1 MGKTSEEIFT
11 ALLPD
16 IEEQKELLLQKNVE
30 KQQEV
35 EISKNGGK
43 LL

>member
-16 IEEQKELLLQKNVE
+16 IEEQKELLPTEECGKKQKLKFPKMVE
-30 KQQEV
+30 
-35 EISKNGGK
+35 NFP
-43 LL
+43 